1 MFDLEKN
8 VFPCKPL
15 KFVVKKEKYTSA
27 QSLISHRNYIIS
39 KWNQNWQNIHKHPWK
54 TYASTVGYE
63 EGGLCA
69 C

>member
-39 KWNQNWQNIHKHPWK
+39 KWNQNWQNMFTILPFPKYSK
-54 TYASTVGYE
+54 TPLE
-63 EGGLCA
+63 NLC
-69 C
+69 